1 MSDAPF
7 LLVFAGP
14 NGSGKSTLADYLIE
28 AGIDFGEHI
37 NPDEIAATLDLPEP
51 ARSRQ
56 AQAIADFQRDRCLA
70 GKLSF
75 SFETVMSHPSKVNFM
90 IRADDAGYDVTLYFV
105 CTSDPEINVRRVE
118 NRVRRGGHDV
128 PHERIVARYWRALG
142 LLPHAA
148 LVARRT
154 VLFDNSALLGYRANT
169 LLPNLKTG
177 LRPVGEMI
185 GNGRD
190 YEITLES
197 DVPAWVVEHLVNP
210 LDQLARGS
218 DGAITLTIDQ
228 KSGPL
233 A

>member
-1 MSDAPF
+1 
-7 LLVFAGP
+7 
-14 NGSGKSTLADYLIE
+14 
-28 AGIDFGEHI
+28 
-37 NPDEIAATLDLPEP
+37 
-51 ARSRQ
+51 
-56 AQAIADFQRDRCLA
+56 
-70 GKLSF
+70 
-75 SFETVMSHPSKVNFM
+75 
-90 IRADDAGYDVTLYFV
+90 
-105 CTSDPEINVRRVE
+105 
-118 NRVRRGGHDV
+118 
-128 PHERIVARYWRALG
+128 

-169 LLPNLKTG
+169 LLPNPKTG
-177 LRPVGEMI
+177 LRPVDEMI